1 MTDTPTNRDA
11 GDDAPLPFVAPCRRL
26 EARAPLAWLRAGW
39 ADFRRAPSQ
48 SLLFGVVLTLLS
60 WGLAWAAWEFG
71 GFFVLIGLVSGF
83 IFVGPVI
90 ALVLYSVSCQLEQG
104 KRPELGHCLF
114 EGKRNLANEALM
126 GLVLMIVLLLWARA
140 ASMVHVFFP
149 IGSGALA
156 DVLVFLA
163 IGSAVGSVFALIVFS
178 ATAFSLPMIMDR
190 QVDMITA
197 VITSVN
203 AVLRNK
209 PAMAVW
215 AGIIV
220 LGLMVGFAT
229 AFVGLAVVI
238 PVIGYATWHGY
249 RETIDASAWPHHAP
263 RDSAPSN

>member
-1 MTDTPTNRDA
+1 MAEQKQANEE
-11 GDDAPLPFVAPCRRL
+11 APRPYVAPCRIL
-26 EARAPLAWLRAGW
+26 ETRAPLGWLRQGW
-39 ADFRRAPSQ
+39 DDFLRAPTA
-48 SLLFGVVLTLLS
+48 SLTFGITLVVLS
-60 WGLAWAAWEFG
+60 WLLAWAAWTFG

-90 ALVLYSVSCQLEQG
+90 ALALYSVSCQLEQG
-104 KRPELGHCLF
+104 RRPALGYCLF
-114 EGKRNLANEALM
+114 EGRRNLANEALM

-149 IGSGALA
+149 IATGSLG
-156 DVLVFLA
+156 DVAVFLA
-163 IGSAVGSVFALIVFS
+163 IGSAVGSIFALIIFS

-209 PAMAVW
+209 GTMAVW

-220 LGLMVGFAT
+220 FGLLIGFVT
-229 AFVGLAVVI
+229 AFLALAVVI
-238 PVIGYATWHGY
+238 PVIGYATWHAY
-249 RETIDASAWPHHAP
+249 RDTIDASAWPRHPNEARTP
-263 RDSAPSN
+263 SA